1 MDGARTMARAHIEID
16 GHDFL
21 LDPDRDLVEVMGL
34 IENAARSEPTFVDLS
49 SGEELVSVLV
59 SPGAKVIV
67 TVAHESVATPEEE
80 APIAPFSDW
89 EL

>member
-1 MDGARTMARAHIEID
+1 MMARAHIEID

-34 IENAARSEPTFVDLS
+34 IESAARSEPTFVDLS

-59 SPGAKVIV
+59 SPGAKVVV
-67 TVAHESVATPEEE
+67 TVQHESIASPEHE
-80 APIAPFSDW
+80 APLAPYSDW
-89 EL
+89 DL